1 MKKDGLEKYCKF
13 CEKATTLSKEG
24 VVLCEKFGIVDA
36 SHKCRRFRY
45 DPLKRMPKL
54 LAKEPELEF
63 VDVDETAE
71 EETIESETVEEV
83 SAADE
88 NAEETTEVTEAA
100 EEAEK
105 TEETEI

>member
-63 VDVDETAE
+63 VDVDEAVE

-83 SAADE
+83 AAADE
-88 NAEETTEVTEAA
+88 KEETTEAA
-100 EEAEK
+100 EEAEE